1 MPLRVL
7 VVDDSTTIRN
17 LVTKCLEQAG
27 HTLEVLPLPQSV
39 RETRRDRIATRT
51 LPARQMLQTAAYVLR
66 LARRLHHLQPDLVHA
81 TYKGAGAT
89 MLEAVAQPDV
99 FGDHLGVE
107 LGVDRRIVNLL
118 IFVAFLI
125 YILVKKVRVGEVFD
139 NRAAAILKE
148 LEQARRDKEEAQR
161 RLAEVEARFG
171 RLDQEV
177 TAIRAEAEGEA
188 AREAERI
195 RQAAVADAEKIRLT
209 TQREIDGAMKAAR
222 TELRAFVA
230 EQSVALAETIIRRDI
245 RPEDNKRMLNKYMDE
260 LSEVSR

>member
-1 MPLRVL
+1 MILASFITPALL
-7 VVDDSTTIRN
+7 FLAEN
-17 LVTKCLEQAG
+17 PE
-27 HTLEVLPLPQSV
+27 HEVWW
-39 RETRRDRIATRT
+39 RDPRW
-51 LPARQMLQTAAYVLR
+51 
-66 LARRLHHLQPDLVHA
+66 
-81 TYKGAGAT
+81 
-89 MLEAVAQPDV
+89 
-99 FGDHLGVE
+99 
-107 LGVDRRIVNLL
+107 RIVNLL

-177 TAIRAEAEGEA
+177 TAIRAEAEAEA

>member
-1 MPLRVL
+1 LILASFITPALL
-7 VVDDSTTIRN
+7 FLAEN
-17 LVTKCLEQAG
+17 PE
-27 HTLEVLPLPQSV
+27 HTLWW
-39 RETRRDRIATRT
+39 RDPRWRI
-51 LPARQMLQTAAYVLR
+51 
-66 LARRLHHLQPDLVHA
+66 
-81 TYKGAGAT
+81 
-89 MLEAVAQPDV
+89 
-99 FGDHLGVE
+99 
-107 LGVDRRIVNLL
+107 INLL

-125 YILVKKVRVGEVFD
+125 YLLVKKVRIGEVFD

-177 TAIRAEAEGEA
+177 TAIRAEAEDEA

-195 RQAAVADAEKIRLT
+195 RQAAAADAEKIRLT
-209 TQREIDGAMKAAR
+209 VQREIDGAMKAAR

-230 EQSVALAETIIRRDI
+230 EQSVGLAETIIRRDI